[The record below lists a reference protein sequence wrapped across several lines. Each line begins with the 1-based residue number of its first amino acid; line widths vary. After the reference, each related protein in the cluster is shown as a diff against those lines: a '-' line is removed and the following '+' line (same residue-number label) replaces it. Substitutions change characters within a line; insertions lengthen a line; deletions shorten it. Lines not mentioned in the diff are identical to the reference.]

1 MHYYGVVITMIF
13 TDLWVTPNIA
23 NYSSA
28 IANYDLAGRIL
39 CIHWNFVLTIFNTSN
54 AEFTIPEAV
63 NLIVTVDVGN
73 LKELGRKLGVDEVKL
88 NSLSGYVGI
97 GCHQRLIE
105 AWFEQAEHE
114 PTRNV
119 LLEALPRRGS
129 SVSMSSLPRP
139 PTPTFEPTSGKSWYN
154 IILYLW

>member
-1 MHYYGVVITMIF
+1 M
-13 TDLWVTPNIA
+13 A
-23 NYSSA
+23 
-28 IANYDLAGRIL
+28 
-39 CIHWNFVLTIFNTSN
+39 
-54 AEFTIPEAV
+54 
-63 NLIVTVDVGN
+63 VDVGN
-73 LKELGRKLGVDEVKL
+73 LKELGRKLGVDEAKL
-88 NSLSGYVGI
+88 NCLSEYVGI

-139 PTPTFEPTSGKSWYN
+139 PTPTFEPTSGKSG
-154 IILYLW
+154 IILYYTYDSISVIFSRCPSGNFPSM